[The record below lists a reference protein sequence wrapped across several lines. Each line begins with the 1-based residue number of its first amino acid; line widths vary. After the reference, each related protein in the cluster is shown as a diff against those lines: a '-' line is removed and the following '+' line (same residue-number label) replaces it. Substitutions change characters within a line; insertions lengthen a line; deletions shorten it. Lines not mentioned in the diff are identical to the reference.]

1 MENKKNMVIIVV
13 FSLLAIITVIGFTMY
28 TEEKQ
33 RVKPKNNTTTVTATN
48 DEDFYSN
55 IEVEEEK
62 KFEQDY
68 DLVEK
73 FINIYS
79 LRANGSEL
87 LYTEDENKQ
96 NECLMLYKNSEEK
109 EKKFKKSEKIIE
121 IDGNVFS
128 TYETQIE
135 YEKYKENLLKIMSE
149 EIFEK
154 YFTEYIQNI
163 AGMLY
168 ITNETNENVII
179 ESLEAIDD
187 DKYNLRYNK
196 MNEIKESIIIIEQNS
211 GKIIQIN
218 I

>member
-13 FSLLAIITVIGFTMY
+13 FSLLDIITVIGFTMY

-109 EKKFKKSEKIIE
+109 EK
-121 IDGNVFS
+121 
-128 TYETQIE
+128 
-135 YEKYKENLLKIMSE
+135 
-149 EIFEK
+149 
-154 YFTEYIQNI
+154 
-163 AGMLY
+163 
-168 ITNETNENVII
+168 
-179 ESLEAIDD
+179 
-187 DKYNLRYNK
+187 
-196 MNEIKESIIIIEQNS
+196 NS
-211 GKIIQIN
+211 RNQRKL
-218 I
+218 